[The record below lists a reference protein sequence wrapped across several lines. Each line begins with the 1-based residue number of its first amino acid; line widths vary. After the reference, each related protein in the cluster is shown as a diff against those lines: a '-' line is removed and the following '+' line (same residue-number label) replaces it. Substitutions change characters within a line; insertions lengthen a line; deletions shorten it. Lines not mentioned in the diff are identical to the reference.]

1 MKKGLVDK
9 LSIVMAIIMSVLVFY
24 TAGMPQSFTCVNHL
38 YEAEN
43 PEAFGGVRKYNLVV
57 DGDNVSFEDN
67 EEFLA
72 KEKELE
78 LERQKVKDKID
89 PIFNKKISRIPLWF
103 LYTFEYEEFYRSC
116 VQPINAIWVGSGIT
130 DQFTIKS
137 STYNK
142 QTRSQI
148 ASDFGYLVDKGED
161 FLTTDD

>member
-43 PEAFGGVRKYNLVV
+43 PEAFGGVRKHNLVV

-78 LERQKVKDKID
+78 LERQKVKEKID
-89 PIFNKKISRIPLWF
+89 PIFNKKISRISLWF
-103 LYTFEYEEFYRSC
+103 LYTFEYEEFSGGIVAGLFAAVIAASVALVIYRRKPAVLLTIC
-116 VQPINAIWVGSGIT
+116 CIAIPVLIYLA
-130 DQFTIKS
+130 
-137 STYNK
+137 YNTATHPTFCK
-142 QTRSQI
+142 
-148 ASDFGYLVDKGED
+148 
-161 FLTTDD
+161 